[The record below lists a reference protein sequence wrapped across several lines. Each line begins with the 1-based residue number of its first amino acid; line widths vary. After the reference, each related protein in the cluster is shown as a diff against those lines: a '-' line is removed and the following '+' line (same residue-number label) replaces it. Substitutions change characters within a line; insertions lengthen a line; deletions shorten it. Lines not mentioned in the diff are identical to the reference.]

1 MCETPC
7 SVCFCIRVSVCV
19 CVCESECVCLSVCV
33 IVLPIGGQQ
42 LKRDNKSK
50 QAAGKTH
57 YLRVLNDGSYP
68 VERLCT

>member
-1 MCETPC
+1 M
-7 SVCFCIRVSVCV
+7 